1 MNIINDDIR
10 RMYNDILTSNLKD
23 KSNNYTIEEDNT
35 NNNIVVYS
43 KKGINVN
50 CGDEITIYI
59 KVDKK
64 ENKIIDISYTGTG
77 CAISKAASNIIC
89 KNIKKEDNNIRDLK
103 DAREYINNF
112 LVTIKENDKTKEYEL
127 VKKYNFK
134 EETALFG
141 SKYLPSRIKCATLT
155 WYTLNELL
163 DEMNNETMEEI

>member
-23 KSNNYTIEEDNT
+23 KSNYYIIEKKENTIDD
-35 NNNIVVYS
+35 NIVVYS

-64 ENKIIDISYTGTG
+64 ENKIIDISYFGIG

-89 KNIKKEDNNIRDLK
+89 KNIKKEDNNIDGLREV
-103 DAREYINNF
+103 REYINNF
-112 LVTIKENDKTKEYEL
+112 LATIKENDKIKEDEL
-127 VKKYNFK
+127 VNKYNFK

-141 SKYLPSRIKCATLT
+141 SKYLPSRIKCATLS
-155 WYTLNELL
+155 WHTLNELL
-163 DEMNNETMEEI
+163 DEIK